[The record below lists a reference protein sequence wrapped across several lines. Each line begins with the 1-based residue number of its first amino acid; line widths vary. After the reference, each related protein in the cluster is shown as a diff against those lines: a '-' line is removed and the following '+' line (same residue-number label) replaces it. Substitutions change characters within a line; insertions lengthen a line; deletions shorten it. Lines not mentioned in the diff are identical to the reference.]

1 MVFSYRYE
9 WEDLE
14 SRTQR
19 QLKNVDSQDIAT
31 FNTSAMGMEVPAYNL
46 R

>member
-19 QLKNVDSQDIAT
+19 QLKIVDRDVAT